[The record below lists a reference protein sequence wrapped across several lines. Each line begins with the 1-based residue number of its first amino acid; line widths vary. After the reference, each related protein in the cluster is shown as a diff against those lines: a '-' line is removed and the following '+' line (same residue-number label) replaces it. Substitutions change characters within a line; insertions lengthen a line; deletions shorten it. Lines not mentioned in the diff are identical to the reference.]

1 MTNEEIRRYFEE
13 EAEDGFRK
21 FTSGLILGS
30 DLILGVR
37 VPKIRALA
45 KRIAKEDWRAYLAGA
60 RDDSYE
66 EIMLQGLVIGYA
78 KGEINEML
86 SWARG
91 FLPKIHDWSVNDAF
105 CSTFKT
111 AQKHRPQVWD
121 FLMEYKDSPREFEQR
136 VVAVMLM
143 NHFLTEEYLDRVFGV
158 WNELKNPGYYRKMG
172 VAWGIATAYAKF
184 PEKTHEFL
192 LENDL
197 DDETYHM
204 AIRKLLESFRISG
217 EQKEILRNMKRT

>member
-136 VVAVMLM
+136 VVARKR
-143 NHFLTEEYLDRVFGV
+143 HFV
-158 WNELKNPGYYRKMG
+158 YRKLR
-172 VAWGIATAYAKF
+172 IKF
-184 PEKTHEFL
+184 EISGAHLNGKALYVGFG
-192 LENDL
+192 
-197 DDETYHM
+197 
-204 AIRKLLESFRISG
+204 SRISEESLCRLEVYG
-217 EQKEILRNMKRT
+217 LLYAPVSAVHNERHGRG